1 MPMPLSAPQRLPL
14 AVYALTIGAF
24 GIGTTEFVIM
34 GLLVQVAAELQVTLP
49 QAGGLISA
57 YALGVFFGAPLL
69 TLATR
74 RLPHKATLLGLMVVF
89 TLGNLAC
96 ALAPSYGWLL
106 AARVL
111 TALAH
116 GSYFGVG
123 SVAAAQLAPPDRQAQ
138 AIALMFTG
146 LTLATLLGVPAGAW
160 LGLHYGWRSTFWAVT
175 AIGALAALVV
185 LALVPRRQADAPP
198 GRVRDEVR
206 QALRLPVL
214 LGLGMTVLGFGGLF
228 VVHSYIQ
235 PILMEA
241 AGFAES
247 AVAPILLLFGVGMV
261 IGGLAGGKLADR
273 GVARA
278 LLISLP
284 GLAAVL
290 ALMTAAL
297 PSRPA
302 AAGFSLLLGAAA
314 FATVPAL
321 QMWVL
326 QRAGRAQSLASS
338 LNIGAFNLGNAIG
351 AWLGGVVIAQG
362 LGLHVLPLFAAV
374 MPLLATIV
382 AWAAIRRER
391 LRRPE
396 NLSH

>member
-1 MPMPLSAPQRLPL
+1 MPLSASQRLPL

-74 RLPHKATLLGLMVVF
+74 RLPHKATLLGLMAVF

-123 SVAAAQLAPPDRQAQ
+123 SVVAAQLAPPDRQAQ

-185 LALVPRRQADAPP
+185 LVLVPRTQADAPP

-247 AVAPILLLFGVGMV
+247 AIAPILLLFGVGMV

-290 ALMTAAL
+290 ALMTPAL
-297 PSRPA
+297 PHRWLA
-302 AAGFSLLLGAAA
+302 AAFSLLLGAAA

-362 LGLHVLPLFAAV
+362 LGLHMLPLFAAV